1 LVSYQKSNLEAWGM
15 AKNVTMRIEGKKLI
29 IEVEMGQDFGPSKSG
44 KTRIIAS
51 TEGNIS
57 APGDEDVKIG
67 LNVYRYKK

>member
-1 LVSYQKSNLEAWGM
+1 M
-15 AKNVTMRIEGKKLI
+15 AKNVNMRIEGKQLI
-29 IEVEMGQDFGPSKSG
+29 IEVEMDQDFGLSKSG

-67 LNVYRYKK
+67 LNVYRYNKQGDDW

>member
-1 LVSYQKSNLEAWGM
+1 MEAREM
-15 AKNVTMRIEGKKLI
+15 AKNVTMRMEGKKLI
-29 IEVEMGQDFGPSKSG
+29 IEIEMDQDFGPSKSG

-67 LNVYRYKK
+67 LNVYRYNK

>member
-1 LVSYQKSNLEAWGM
+1 M
-15 AKNVTMRIEGKKLI
+15 AKNVTMRLEGKKLI
-29 IEVEMGQDFGPSKSG
+29 IEVEMDQDFGPSKSG

-67 LNVYRYKK
+67 LNVYWYNK

>member
-1 LVSYQKSNLEAWGM
+1 M
-15 AKNVTMRIEGKKLI
+15 AKNVDMRIVGKKLI
-29 IEVEMGQDFGPSKSG
+29 IEVEMDQDFGPSKSG

-67 LNVYRYKK
+67 LNLYQYNK

>member
-1 LVSYQKSNLEAWGM
+1 LGDREM
-15 AKNVTMRIEGKKLI
+15 AKNVTMRMEGKKLI
-29 IEVEMGQDFGPSKSG
+29 IEVETDQDFGLSKSG

-67 LNVYRYKK
+67 LNVYR